1 MAHTMIEFEM
11 KIRGRDVEIRAYDFE
26 YSPDIGINGHCVIEA
41 TDAETG
47 EEIELSEDEESDAI
61 TTACEIIEQPCD
73 DDVI

>member
-1 MAHTMIEFEM
+1 MIEFEM
-11 KIRGRDVEIRAYDFE
+11 KIRSRDVEIRAYDFE

-47 EEIELSEDEESDAI
+47 EEVELSEDEEVDAI
-61 TTACEIIEQPCD
+61 AMACGINEQPFD